1 MKQSLNQHLDERKQ
15 AADLS
20 KHQLTA
26 GDTSSQLWE
35 TLNTDKYPKLILSQP
50 DENSPKIRTYA
61 QNNSPFADKGT
72 CSTEITGTCS
82 VQDLVLLTTD
92 YYCSPDWR
100 SYSKKILNI
109 DLFPKESDLPDEYN
123 NTRSDKYWSGKYDY
137 LAYDKE
143 NDQVFR
149 YWEWN
154 QLSRKQNYFRVSPD
168 DTVLLPDI
176 ETVEPCNG
184 WYFHHIV
191 IDNKCW
197 YKTVDGKNIQEVV
210 NALIDQKREKE
221 RIAEYRKKN
230 WDIGIELP
238 FTEYYRWWYETRV
251 YMWDHHWTPAHEH
264 SDERRTTSKILVKH
278 GNPWDHINFYNG
290 ARYTLYI
297 DGNKHIRISLNTD
310 HRWNNQQDWWYKELN
325 ESTIQKWQIFVN
337 GQDVYESTVSRIA
350 EYSKE
355 QKEKRNTKFNEL
367 KEFFVNEAGFSENEF
382 NELTKYP
389 RKWERLSFLE
399 WIRWLLSE
407 DDNPNISSIKD
418 QNITKDEILETTRET
433 LAFHMN
439 YAELVN
445 YILIKRKAGS
455 IDYDTA
461 KRVKDKAYAFAYLS
475 DSLPWIPFSMVG
487 KFDDAIVALSI
498 ALKTWLFRKMTILHS
513 NKDLWIKL
521 QEALEKK
528 KNSEK

>member
-50 DENSPKIRTYA
+50 DENSPKIRTYFK
-61 QNNSPFADKGT
+61 NNSYFADKGT
-72 CSTEITGTCS
+72 SRSDKSQSYSI
-82 VQDLVLLTTD
+82 QDLVLVNTD
-92 YYCSPDWR
+92 SYCSPDWR
-100 SYSKKILNI
+100 SYGHSILNI
-109 DLFPKESDLPDEYN
+109 DLFPKASDLPDEYN
-123 NTRSDKYWSGKYDY
+123 NTTSNKYWSGRYDY
-137 LAYDKE
+137 LVYDKK
-143 NDQVFR
+143 NDNIFT
-149 YWEWN
+149 YTED
-154 QLSRKQNYFRVSPD
+154 SPSFSKTHYFWVSPD
-168 DTVLLPDI
+168 DIVVLPDI
-176 ETVEPCNG
+176 EKVEPCNG
-184 WYFHHIV
+184 WYFHHII
-191 IDNKCW
+191 IDDNSD
-197 YKTVDGKNIQEVV
+197 YKYVDGKNIQEVV
-210 NALIDQKREKE
+210 NALVDQKREKE

-230 WDIGIELP
+230 WDIGLELP
-238 FTEYYRWWYETRV
+238 FG
-251 YMWDHHWTPAHEH
+251 DG
-264 SDERRTTSKILVKH
+264 KILVKYWKP
-278 GNPWDHINFYNG
+278 GESTNFYRG
-290 ARYTLYI
+290 WEWYTVDI
-297 DGNKHIRISLNTD
+297 DQNRHISIF
-310 HRWNNQQDWWYKELN
+310 DWWHEELKD
-325 ESTIQKWQIFVN
+325 STIQKWQIFVN
-337 GQDVYESTVSRIA
+337 GQDVYESTISRIA
-350 EYSKE
+350 EYPKE
-355 QKEKRNTKFNEL
+355 QKEKRNTKFKEL
-367 KEFFVNEAGFSENEF
+367 KEFFVNEAGFSEDEF
-382 NELTKYP
+382 KDLTKYP